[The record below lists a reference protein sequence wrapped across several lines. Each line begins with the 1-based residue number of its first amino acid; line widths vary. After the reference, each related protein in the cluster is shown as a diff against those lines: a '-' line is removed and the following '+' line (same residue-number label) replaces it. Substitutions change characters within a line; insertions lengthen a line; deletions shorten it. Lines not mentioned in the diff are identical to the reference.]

1 MMKRSL
7 TDIQPTPSSHTVG
20 LTRVL
25 LAADVRGC
33 AIMQIAV
40 SDLKTDEAEAAHVH
54 YCNM

>member
-1 MMKRSL
+1 MKRSL